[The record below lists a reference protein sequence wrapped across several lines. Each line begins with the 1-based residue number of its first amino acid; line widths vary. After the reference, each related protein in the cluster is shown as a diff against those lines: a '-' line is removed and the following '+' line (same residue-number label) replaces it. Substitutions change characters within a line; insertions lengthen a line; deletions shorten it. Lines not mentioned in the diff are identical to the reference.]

1 MGGSA
6 ILTEDGEAESASNP
20 PPTISDGVSTKDGLS
35 EFSGLTENKDD
46 VVPQGGNAMG
56 GMGGPPPP
64 PFRRSLPTQQQP
76 EYDNISQYSNSA
88 PLRSIHTNKGSNG
101 DADTIVSDP
110 TLDAGLES
118 VAPSPKDI
126 KSNRS
131 RSRSGSRGAKKKRSG
146 NKKDQY
152 LKESSSTN
160 SYDKKYSDETE
171 VQATSSDDNPSSH
184 SGGGGNK
191 VVDNI
196 VAAALAYAEKAHGES
211 DTSHGLMK
219 MKGSGTT
226 SGGGGSRTKPPAPM
240 RSSSSSNNQNR
251 PKMKGRDASMFR
263 ASTATNDE
271 SSSIHSFYTESDA
284 GGGGNAGGGGKSHST
299 GNPRYTGP
307 GGAAPVDDLV
317 AKALSHAQGQIQSNK
332 MASASA
338 AHQPA
343 QQHVRQVPT
352 MKMERT
358 KSEYS
363 SAYWSRDA
371 GKSVGSMYS
380 QDDEGTEFSGQDGG
394 MHFDC

>member
-1 MGGSA
+1 MSSMGGSA
-6 ILTEDGEAESASNP
+6 ILTEDGDAESASSP

-46 VVPQGGNAMG
+46 LPQGGNNNN
-56 GMGGPPPP
+56 MGGPPPP
-64 PFRRSLPTQQQP
+64 PFRRSVPTHQQQP
-76 EYDNISQYSNSA
+76 DLYDDASQYSNSA
-88 PLRSIHTNKGSNG
+88 PVRSIHTNKGSNG

-118 VAPSPKDI
+118 VGPSPRE
-126 KSNRS
+126 KSRS
-131 RSRSGSRGAKKKRSG
+131 RSRSGSRGGKKNKRISE
-146 NKKDQY
+146 KY
-152 LKESSSTN
+152 KESSSTN
-160 SYDKKYSDETE
+160 SYDKKFSDETE
-171 VQATSSDDNPSSH
+171 LQQTSSDDNPSSH

-211 DTSHGLMK
+211 DSHGVP
-219 MKGSGTT
+219 
-226 SGGGGSRTKPPAPM
+226 KPPAPM
-240 RSSSSSNNQNR
+240 RSSSSSNNQQR
-251 PKMKGRDASMFR
+251 PTMKGRDPSNAQFMYR
-263 ASTATNDE
+263 ASTTGTGNDE
-271 SSSIHSFYTESDA
+271 SSSIHSFYTESEA
-284 GGGGNAGGGGKSHST
+284 GGGGKKGGAKSHST

-332 MASASA
+332 TAASA
-338 AHQPA
+338 
-343 QQHVRQVPT
+343 QHRQVPT

-371 GKSVGSMYS
+371 SKSVGSMYS
-380 QDDEGTEFSGQDGG
+380 DNDEATEFSGQDGG